1 MIQNII
7 INPTVLRLLWKVVSE
22 TSYPELLSDR
32 ELSQILIQK
41 VDNQLAL
48 GAEESQHLDAYV
60 SSRLLLI
67 RDIQDVVMA
76 A

>member
-7 INPTVLRLLWKVVSE
+7 IN
-22 TSYPELLSDR
+22 
-32 ELSQILIQK
+32 QK